1 MENNFQ
7 PRTVFSI
14 SLSNKYQGCRFSHS
28 KPEKTKNLKK
38 SHMYFFLESKW
49 KTCSPKQ
56 NSKSRKKMQD
66 LEAGN

>member
-28 KPEKTKNLKK
+28 KPEKTKKLKK
-38 SHMYFFLESKW
+38 ISYVLFLRKQVEDIFT
-49 KTCSPKQ
+49 KTKQ
-56 NSKSRKKMQD
+56 
-66 LEAGN
+66 